1 MLDLWYTRAKSNDR
15 ILLTPSDVNWPGF
28 PTADHFRSSG
38 ISQAVHSRRQ
48 PALQMLRGTNMI
60 SLKLMGSFFPPTTTL
75 KGMSND
81 DQHLPT
87 ALLLSPEA
95 VTEAPDQSEGQ
106 PLSLLGSTA
115 VLVATGED
123 SIKKHLSQIPKS
135 YSIHN
140 VWLQCCLLAS
150 FLAFHC
156 GQPSILS
163 PDSLV

>member
-1 MLDLWYTRAKSNDR
+1 M
-15 ILLTPSDVNWPGF
+15 
-28 PTADHFRSSG
+28 ADHFRSSG
-38 ISQAVHSRRQ
+38 ISQTVHSRRQ

-60 SLKLMGSFFPPTTTL
+60 SLKLMGSFFPPTITL

-81 DQHLPT
+81 NQHPP
-87 ALLLSPEA
+87 AASLLAPEA

-115 VLVATGED
+115 VLVATGEED
-123 SIKKHLSQIPKS
+123 SIKKHLSQILKS
-135 YSIHN
+135 YSIHS

-150 FLAFHC
+150 FLAFHS